1 VGGTGIAF
9 VLFYSL
15 VASDGPRKTSLVAYV
30 APGFSVVYG
39 VTLLDERFTL
49 ATLAGLILIVGGSW
63 MAAEGRLP
71 GRLAR
76 PAVAPGTP
84 AGTPAPHPAVTSA
97 CPSPSRAGR

>member
-1 VGGTGIAF
+1 
-9 VLFYSL
+9 
-15 VASDGPRKTSLVAYV
+15 VAYV

-49 ATLAGLILIVGGSW
+49 ATLAGLVLIVGGSW

-76 PAVAPGTP
+76 PVAPPGTSAPP
-84 AGTPAPHPAVTSA
+84 AAVTSA